1 ASPNSTT
8 SDATLEIVS
17 PLSSTTVTAKM
28 RPTLARMAGHDSV
41 HMDPALV
48 KYANMYVK
56 RHEYFRWTP
65 RTAWLS
71 VAYVLAIPGALM
83 YTAYKIDG
91 KWDLRGKRRGDII
104 SEF

>member
-1 ASPNSTT
+1 MPCSLRAGRSFGNGRRG
-8 SDATLEIVS
+8 
-17 PLSSTTVTAKM
+17 LSRRNTDGRA
-28 RPTLARMAGHDSV
+28 D
-41 HMDPALV
+41 
-48 KYANMYVK
+48 MYVK

>member
-1 ASPNSTT
+1 
-8 SDATLEIVS
+8 
-17 PLSSTTVTAKM
+17 M

-48 KYANMYVK
+48 KYARLSRRNTDGRADMYVK